1 MHKLNFHMMHNYYIV
16 FLHLFYYEYLPL
28 KSVNYKV

>member
-16 FLHLFYYEYLPL
+16 FLLLFYYEYLPL
-28 KSVNYKV
+28 KKGEL